1 MNKNLIRKGIVF
13 YVIIILIGTCVIST
27 MGSSI
32 KKNNLNY
39 PLPINSKGLI
49 LYVGGSGPGN
59 YSKIQDAIN
68 NASETDLVYVFNDS
82 APYNENIIVDK
93 PKNIIGENPI
103 DTTIDGND
111 KKCTVTI
118 NSSNVSFGGF
128 NIINGNLSGIKLLNS
143 ENCFIVYNNINTNK
157 RYGISLIDSNNIFI
171 GFNNIEGND
180 NGIKLSSNSNNNEI
194 WENEIYKNYNGLFL
208 ESSSENTITLNEIS
222 FNDFGIKLYSN
233 SKNNLIELNSI
244 SNNSLGIFLGGT
256 IFPTFVFNMLLDGST
271 NNRITKNNFID
282 NTQDAFFQNSRR
294 NRWWRNY
301 WNESKIL
308 PKVISGELFICRLQG
323 IPPTA
328 IEHHIPWIPRLDWR
342 PALIPFDIL

>member
-13 YVIIILIGTCVIST
+13 YVIIILIGTCVISS
-27 MGSSI
+27 MGSYI
-32 KKNNLNY
+32 EKNNLY
-39 PLPINSKGLI
+39 GPLSINSDGLI
-49 LYVGGSGPGN
+49 LYVGGSGQGN
-59 YSKIQDAIN
+59 YSKIQDAIDN
-68 NASETDLVYVFNDS
+68 SSDQDMIFVYDDS
-82 APYNENIIVDK
+82 SPYNENIIIDK
-93 PKNIIGENPI
+93 SIIIMGEDPDSTI
-103 DTTIDGND
+103 IDGD
-111 KKCTVTI
+111 SKQCTITI

-128 NIINGNLSGIKLLNS
+128 TIINGNLSGIKLLNS
-143 ENCFIVYNNINTNK
+143 EYCSIFFNFIDANK
-157 RYGISLIDSNNIFI
+157 RYGISLIDSSENII
-171 GFNNIEGND
+171 LFNIIQGND
-180 NGIKLSSNSNNNEI
+180 NGVKLSSNSNNNAI
-194 WENEIYKNYNGLFL
+194 YENVFYNNYNGIFL
-208 ESSSENTITLNEIS
+208 EYSSDNNITFNEIS
-222 FNDFGIKLYSN
+222 HNEYGIKLYSK
-233 SKNNLIELNSI
+233 SKNNLIKLNLI
-244 SNNSLGIFLGGT
+244 SNNTLGLLLGGT